1 MRAMLAQ
8 VHVARTAELE
18 RLVRLAVTLLV
29 VPDLGDHEDVFARD
43 RGIADRAAHV
53 RRERVEAVDPLLKT
67 VSGYERKLAPTVSHA
82 LGYCETL
89 AADVPGPIEI
99 SPRAFSADS
108 LVHALFAAPGDI
120 GDMLCKSRELREF
133 LADPAQCEGD
143 EFFALLGMRRR
154 EKAVMGVALHGDGV
168 QNDVPQRLLYFADH
182 TLGEIG
188 GDCEMTRRRLQ
199 AAAFDGLVQGFA
211 ASVADLRQERT
222 DARTAW
228 NMEQATTGRDERRQ
242 ALEER
247 QRQATAALAPE
258 RLLDAFAEWL
268 AAPEGRLYLKPTE
281 VMVDRMGVI
290 ADHPDLTDIDVYA
303 AGSMALMGAAQKVL
317 VAAGLPPEQLFVGYA
332 R

>member
-1 MRAMLAQ
+1 MGFLSALSRWLAPQ
-8 VHVARTAELE
+8 APLDGALRQ
-18 RLVRLAVTLLV
+18 AV
-29 VPDLGDHEDVFARD
+29 
-43 RGIADRAAHV
+43 DRA
-53 RRERVEAVDPLLKT
+53 VEAVDPLLKA

-82 LGYCETL
+82 LGYCEAL

-188 GDCEMTRRRLQ
+188 GDCETTRRRLQ

-211 ASVADLRQERT
+211 ATVADLRQERT

-290 ADHPDLTDIDVYA
+290 ADHPA
-303 AGSMALMGAAQKVL
+303 ADGNFSTLNFPEL
-317 VAAGLPPEQLFVGYA
+317 VARDRRHWIVVVA
-332 R
+332 RISRQDAQDALRRQQETNRYMVI

>member
-1 MRAMLAQ
+1 MGFLSGLSRWLAPRAPLDGALWQ
-8 VHVARTAELE
+8 AVDQAVA
-18 RLVRLAVTLLV
+18 
-29 VPDLGDHEDVFARD
+29 
-43 RGIADRAAHV
+43 
-53 RRERVEAVDPLLKT
+53 AVDPLLKT
-67 VSGYERKLAPTVSHA
+67 VSGYERKLAPAVSNA
-82 LGYCETL
+82 LGYCATL

-99 SPRAFSADS
+99 SPRAFSADP
-108 LVHALFAAPGDI
+108 LVHALFATPGDI

-143 EFFALLGMRRR
+143 ELFALLGMRRR

-188 GDCEMTRRRLQ
+188 GDCETTRRRLQ

-211 ASVADLRQERT
+211 ASVAALRQERT

-242 ALEER
+242 ELEER
-247 QRQATAALAPE
+247 QRQAIAALAPE

-268 AAPEGRLYLKPTE
+268 AAPEGRLYLKPTA
-281 VMVDRMGVI
+281 VTVDRMGVI
-290 ADHPDLTDIDVYA
+290 ADHSA
-303 AGSMALMGAAQKVL
+303 ADGNFSTLNFPELVARDRRHWIVL
-317 VAAGLPPEQLFVGYA
+317 VARISRQDAQEALRRQQEANRYMVI
-332 R
+332 

>member
-1 MRAMLAQ
+1 MGFLSALSRWLAPQ
-8 VHVARTAELE
+8 APLDGALRQ
-18 RLVRLAVTLLV
+18 AV
-29 VPDLGDHEDVFARD
+29 
-43 RGIADRAAHV
+43 DRAVA
-53 RRERVEAVDPLLKT
+53 AVDPLLKT
-67 VSGYERKLAPTVSHA
+67 VSGYERRLAPAVSRA

-154 EKAVMGVALHGDGV
+154 VKTVMGVALHGDGV

-268 AAPEGRLYLKPTE
+268 AAPEGRLYLKPSE
-281 VMVDRMGVI
+281 VRVDRMGVI
-290 ADHPDLTDIDVYA
+290 ADHPA
-303 AGSMALMGAAQKVL
+303 ADGNFSTLNFPEL
-317 VAAGLPPEQLFVGYA
+317 VARDRRHWIVVVAKISRQDAQDALRRQQEANRYMVI
-332 R
+332 